1 MALSFKV
8 KAISRSRFLRNVFL
22 TSIFI
27 LSFLLI
33 FFSKSDYFVVNK
45 VKSISISYLHPI
57 TSFLVSPVKVVSKL
71 QTQFY
76 DFRNLQAE
84 NNILK
89 EEVMRLKKWQ
99 ALAVHNDSENKVL
112 KKLLNSTDNNL
123 TLIKTASL
131 ISRNDFMYSKMIS
144 INTGLKDGVIN
155 DMAVVNYRG
164 LVGRTVDTSVGN
176 TRVLLLTDPNS
187 SIAIKTI
194 ANDNY
199 YLLQGADDG
208 IHLVSAF
215 SKDEKLPKV
224 GDLVVTSGS
233 AQTFPPNILV
243 GKIVEVRKDNF
254 LVLPFVDFKNIDYV
268 QVVENKLTLNERKR
282 KIKN

>member
-8 KAISRSRFLRNVFL
+8 KAISRSRFLRNIFL
-22 TSIFI
+22 SSIFI

-45 VKSISISYLHPI
+45 IKSISNNYLYPI
-57 TSFLVSPVKVVSKL
+57 TTFLTSPVKVVSQI

-76 DFRNLQAE
+76 DFRNLKAE

-99 ALAVHNDSENKVL
+99 ALAIHNNSENKVL

-123 TLIKTASL
+123 TLVKTASL
-131 ISRNDFMYSKMIS
+131 VSRNDFMFSKMIN
-144 INTGLKDGVIN
+144 INAGLKDGVIN

-164 LVGRTVDTSVGN
+164 LVGRTVDTSVSN

-187 SIAIKTI
+187 SIAVKTI
-194 ANDNY
+194 SNENY
-199 YLLQGADDG
+199 SLLQGGDDG
-208 IHLVSAF
+208 VHLVSAF
-215 SKDEKLPKV
+215 SKDEKLPRV

-233 AQTFPPNILV
+233 AQIFPSNILV
-243 GKIVEVRKDNF
+243 GKIVEVTKENF

-268 QVVENKLTLNERKR
+268 QVVENK
-282 KIKN
+282 